1 MENQRIVID
10 TTLFIEHLRSKDK
23 SKTTL
28 FKLSSTGLRYVSSVT
43 VYELFAGA
51 TDASKMASVRY
62 ELQGLLILPFTTEI
76 AEKAGEI
83 FRDLRSRGQ
92 MIEATDIFI
101 AATALVDNLPVKTVN
116 IRHFS
121 RVQGLLLA

>member
-1 MENQRIVID
+1 MVID

-51 TDASKMASVRY
+51 TNASKMASVRY

-76 AEKAGEI
+76 AEKASEI

-101 AATALVDNLPVKTVN
+101 AATALVNNLPVKTLNVK
-116 IRHFS
+116 HFS

>member
-1 MENQRIVID
+1 MVID

-62 ELQGLLILPFTTEI
+62 ELQGLT
-76 AEKAGEI
+76 
-83 FRDLRSRGQ
+83 
-92 MIEATDIFI
+92 
-101 AATALVDNLPVKTVN
+101 
-116 IRHFS
+116 
-121 RVQGLLLA
+121 LA

>member
-1 MENQRIVID
+1 MVID

-28 FKLSSTGLRYVSSVT
+28 FKLSSTRLRYVSSVT

-51 TDASKMASVRY
+51 TDASKMASIHY

-101 AATALVDNLPVKTVN
+101 SATALVNNLPVKTLNVK
-116 IRHFS
+116 HFS

>member
-1 MENQRIVID
+1 MVID

-23 SKTTL
+23 SKTAL

-101 AATALVDNLPVKTVN
+101 AATALVNNLPVKTLNV
-116 IRHFS
+116 RHFS
-121 RVQGLLLA
+121 RVQGLTLA

>member
-1 MENQRIVID
+1 MVID

-23 SKTTL
+23 SQTTL
-28 FKLSSTGLRYVSSVT
+28 FKLSSTNLRYVSTVT

-51 TDASKMASVRY
+51 TDASKVASARH

-83 FRDLRSRGQ
+83 FRDLRSRGM
-92 MIEATDIFI
+92 MIEPTDIFI
-101 AATALVDNLPVKTVN
+101 AATALVNNLPIKTLN
-116 IRHFS
+116 TCHFS
-121 RVQGLLLA
+121 RVNGLALL

>member
-1 MENQRIVID
+1 MVID
-10 TTLFIEHLRSKDK
+10 TTLFIEHLRAKDK

-51 TDASKMASVRY
+51 TDASKIASVRH
-62 ELQGLLILPFTTEI
+62 ELQGLLILPFTTE
-76 AEKAGEI
+76 ASEKAGEI
-83 FRDLRSRGQ
+83 FRNLRSQGQ

-101 AATALVDNLPVKTVN
+101 AATALVNNLPVKTLN

-121 RVQGLLLA
+121 RVSGLTLA